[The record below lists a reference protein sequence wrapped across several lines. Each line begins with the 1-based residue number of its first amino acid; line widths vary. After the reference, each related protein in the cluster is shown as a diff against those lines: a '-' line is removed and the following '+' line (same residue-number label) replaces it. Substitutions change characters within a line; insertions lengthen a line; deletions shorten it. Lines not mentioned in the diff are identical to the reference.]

1 MDLREALLYGH
12 SKVQKN
18 AIADYIGGSKELFGA
33 LWEEIKSGEEPLPQR
48 AAWALEEC
56 VSRQP
61 ELFDDIMEE
70 AIALLPGTH
79 HDAFYRN
86 ITKILSQR
94 EIPEKYQGILFDLAI
109 NWMLD
114 PTKAVAIKAH
124 CMTLAFNIAMP
135 IPELREELAIVLK
148 DQMEFNSAGF
158 CSRGRKILKSLEK
171 LNIGIT
177 NS

>member
-1 MDLREALLYGH
+1 MDLREALLAEH
-12 SKVQKN
+12 SRAQKN
-18 AIADYIGGSKELFGA
+18 IIADYVGDSKELFMA
-33 LWEEIKSGEEPLPQR
+33 LWKVIKSGEEPLPQR
-48 AAWALEEC
+48 AVWALEEC
-56 VSRQP
+56 VSRHP
-61 ELFDDIMEE
+61 GLFDHIMEE
-70 AIALLPGTH
+70 AITLLPGGH

-109 NWMLD
+109 DWMLD
-114 PTKAVAIKAH
+114 PAKAVAIKAH

-158 CSRGRKILKSLEK
+158 SSRGRKILKSLEK
-171 LNIGIT
+171 LNRGIT